1 METAGIADTH
11 EDAERKGLGTPATRA
26 GIIEKLVR
34 TGFVERKKKLL
45 ISTDKGTNLIAVLPD
60 EIKSP
65 LLTAEWEQKLKEVER
80 GELAGAAFMKG
91 ITALAQGLVACHT
104 APLPQYAS
112 LFAERP
118 KGAVV
123 GTCPRCGAEVVES
136 AKGFFC
142 SSRAC
147 KFALWRDSH
156 FWQAKEKKL
165 DKKIAAAL
173 LSEGRILLSDLKSG
187 RTGKTYAAA
196 VVLEDSGGKVQYKL
210 DFEKKD
216 NGRKV
221 A

>member
-1 METAGIADTH
+1 MAAMETAGIADTH

-112 LFAERP
+112 LFASGPKALLWAHAPAAARRWWRARRAFSVPAGPVSLRSGEIPTSGRP
-118 KGAVV
+118 KRKNW
-123 GTCPRCGAEVVES
+123 TRRLPPRFSLRAAS
-136 AKGFFC
+136 FF
-142 SSRAC
+142 
-147 KFALWRDSH
+147 
-156 FWQAKEKKL
+156 
-165 DKKIAAAL
+165 
-173 LSEGRILLSDLKSG
+173 RI
-187 RTGKTYAAA
+187 
-196 VVLEDSGGKVQYKL
+196 
-210 DFEKKD
+210 
-216 NGRKV
+216 
-221 A
+221 